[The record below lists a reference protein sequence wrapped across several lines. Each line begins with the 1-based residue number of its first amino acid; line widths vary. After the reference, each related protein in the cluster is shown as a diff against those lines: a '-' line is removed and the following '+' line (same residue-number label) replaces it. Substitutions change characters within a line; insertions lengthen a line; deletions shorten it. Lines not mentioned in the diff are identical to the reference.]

1 MNESSSPFTSS
12 SDEPLDLAA
21 FCSDPAIRGSAPAKI
36 NILRGPIYA
45 EDGAWESLVRH
56 QTEVERFLAEIG
68 TRLILNTHDGYAF
81 ADQAPEGDPGSDWPR
96 LFYRDRFSFDVTCV
110 LLVLREWLL
119 KRESVPSDE
128 HTPLM
133 ANDLLEALRRFSR
146 KNNANVERE
155 DKRWREA
162 INKVISH
169 GFLKR
174 IKADEEA
181 YVVRAIVRAKLDL
194 ETLNELRAVLEK
206 AAGTTA
212 EAKGE
217 EDAS

>member
-1 MNESSSPFTSS
+1 MNESSSTFSS
-12 SDEPLDLAA
+12 SPDEPLDLVA
-21 FCSDPAIRGSAPAKI
+21 FCSEPAIRGSAPAKI

-56 QTEVERFLAEIG
+56 QSEVERFLAEIG
-68 TRLILNTHDGYAF
+68 ARLVLNTHDGYAF
-81 ADQAPEGDPGSDWPR
+81 ADQAPEGDPGADWLR

-133 ANDLLEALRRFSR
+133 GDDLLEALRRFSR

-162 INKVISH
+162 INKVIAH

-174 IKADEEA
+174 IKFDEEA

-194 ETLNELRAVLEK
+194 ETLNELRTVLEK
-206 AAGTTA
+206 VAGTAA

-217 EDAS
+217 ENAS